1 MTSEANTV
9 AAMNMDPE
17 MDMFALAYVEHGG
30 NLKKAYE
37 EVYGPGVYQAVA
49 KAQLLLSNPQVIA
62 RIGQLQQVTEDAC
75 LLSMSMHLNEL
86 ANIRDLAKVQ
96 GSLKVALEAEVKR
109 GTVVG
114 FYVNKTIEAPSSVPP
129 PDSLEKLADR
139 LTGLIRKNRMEIS
152 NVQDAQIIDASTGE
166 ILPAAGHEAHA
177 GGPQTGAV

>member
-1 MTSEANTV
+1 MTVEANIVV
-9 AAMNMDPE
+9 ASIDPE

-96 GSLKVALEAEVKR
+96 GSFKVALEAEVKR
-109 GTVVG
+109 GTVAG
-114 FYVNKTIEAPSSVPP
+114 FYVNKTVEAPSSVPP

-139 LTGLIRKNRMEIS
+139 LTGLIRKNRMENS
-152 NVQDAQIIDASTGE
+152 NVQDAQIINSTPSE
-166 ILPAAGHEAHA
+166 ISPVAGHEAGA
-177 GGPQTGAV
+177 SGPQPSAV